1 MKLDYN
7 SREIFWGNEA
17 LIVADMAKG
26 SSGKPEF
33 TNHKIVTGLVSVG
46 SMEDQAET
54 NSYPADDV
62 PDHGVKKGATLLQGE
77 MVFIQTDQ
85 ALKEDILGQQRT
97 ANGLGWSPT
106 GNWKTKCVQYLIKG
120 RKRDKV
126 TGEFVDGYRVVVYPH
141 LTPTAEATKE
151 SETDSV
157 DGVDPIQWTLAVQ
170 ATDSDIY
177 LNGDKKVTAIEYEI
191 WGEQAKDFVKKMESG
206 LFIMQPDTELA
217 GAVTLVAPIIA
228 NVQTK
233 TKGHNDGTI
242 VLPATLKNSK
252 GQDVKV
258 SAAIKDVKGNVAT
271 NNELAPNVYIVTF
284 SAEGYADVS
293 AGVAVTDM
301 PDGAN
306 HVAFA
311 YSEDGKDRFT
321 TVYPNLNLIEN
332 GKFAKPISSKWAA
345 DGTTISK
352 SDITGYFK
360 VKFNGSSLNRV
371 YYSGGLSTIPI
382 GQTYSVYI
390 KAYSLESSLDINLGS
405 VNGYQN
411 ITVTNNSNIPKT
423 YKVEGLV
430 RGDSDTFGIFGKLTT
445 TVGTLFISEIKAEQG
460 LTVTPWMPTASEAIE
475 SDYPSYIGTYTD
487 NDSSKQSTDPVRYS
501 WKEI

>member
-7 SREIFWGNEA
+7 SREIFFGNEA

-97 ANGLGWSPT
+97 ENGLGWSPT

-170 ATDSDIY
+170 ATESDVY
-177 LNGDKKVTAIEYEI
+177 LNGDKKVPSIEYEI
-191 WGEQAKDFVKKMESG
+191 WGEQAKDFAKKMESG
-206 LFIMQPDTELA
+206 LFIMQPDTVLA
-217 GAVTLVAPIIA
+217 GAITLVAPVIP
-228 NVQTK
+228 NVTTA
-233 TKGHNDGTI
+233 TKGNNDGTI
-242 VLPATLKNSK
+242 VVPDTLKDFK
-252 GQDVKV
+252 GGTIKV
-258 SAAIKDVKGNVAT
+258 TSVIKDAHGKVAT
-271 NNELAPNVYIVTF
+271 NGQLAPGVYIVTF
-284 SAEGYADVS
+284 SADGYEDVT
-293 AGVAVTDM
+293 AGVSVTD
-301 PDGAN
+301 
-306 HVAFA
+306 H
-311 YSEDGKDRFT
+311 S
-321 TVYPNLNLIEN
+321 
-332 GKFAKPISSKWAA
+332 
-345 DGTTISK
+345 
-352 SDITGYFK
+352 
-360 VKFNGSSLNRV
+360 
-371 YYSGGLSTIPI
+371 
-382 GQTYSVYI
+382 
-390 KAYSLESSLDINLGS
+390 
-405 VNGYQN
+405 
-411 ITVTNNSNIPKT
+411 
-423 YKVEGLV
+423 
-430 RGDSDTFGIFGKLTT
+430 
-445 TVGTLFISEIKAEQG
+445 
-460 LTVTPWMPTASEAIE
+460 
-475 SDYPSYIGTYTD
+475 
-487 NDSSKQSTDPVRYS
+487 
-501 WKEI
+501 

>member
-7 SREIFWGNEA
+7 SREIFFGNEA

-26 SSGKPEF
+26 SNGKPAF

-46 SMEDQAET
+46 EMEDQAET

-97 ANGLGWSPT
+97 ENGLGWSPT

-126 TGEFVDGYRVVVYPH
+126 TGEFIDGYRVVVYPN
-141 LTPTAEATKE
+141 LRPTAEATKE

-170 ATDSDIY
+170 ATESDIY
-177 LNGDKKVTAIEYEI
+177 LNGDKKVPAIEYEI
-191 WGEQAKDFVKKMESG
+191 WGDQAKDFANKMESG

-217 GAVTLVAPIIA
+217 GEVTLVAPTLA

-242 VLPATLKNSK
+242 VVPSTLKDSK

-258 SAAIKDVKGNVAT
+258 TSVIKDAQGKVET
-271 NNELAPNVYIVTF
+271 NNELAPGAHLVTF
-284 SAEGYADVS
+284 SADGYQDVT
-293 AGVAVTDM
+293 AGVAVTD
-301 PDGAN
+301 
-306 HVAFA
+306 
-311 YSEDGKDRFT
+311 
-321 TVYPNLNLIEN
+321 
-332 GKFAKPISSKWAA
+332 KP
-345 DGTTISK
+345 
-352 SDITGYFK
+352 
-360 VKFNGSSLNRV
+360 
-371 YYSGGLSTIPI
+371 
-382 GQTYSVYI
+382 
-390 KAYSLESSLDINLGS
+390 
-405 VNGYQN
+405 
-411 ITVTNNSNIPKT
+411 
-423 YKVEGLV
+423 
-430 RGDSDTFGIFGKLTT
+430 
-445 TVGTLFISEIKAEQG
+445 
-460 LTVTPWMPTASEAIE
+460 
-475 SDYPSYIGTYTD
+475 
-487 NDSSKQSTDPVRYS
+487 
-501 WKEI
+501 